1 MPTYINNAFC
11 RNCSKKLNIF
21 QHLSDE
27 EIDFINDHRHE
38 VVFNPGETI
47 FKQGGAL
54 THIACMTS
62 GYGKVY
68 IEGMNKKNLVLN
80 ILRPTEMIG
89 GPGLFNDYRHHYSVS
104 AITDVI
110 ACFIDVEAFMEVA
123 GKNSKFNVALFEWI
137 NKKGVRN
144 FEKLINL
151 TQKQMPG
158 RIADALLYLA
168 DVVYENNK
176 FTAHVSRQDIADLAA
191 MSKESAIRIIKEFK
205 ESKLINCEG
214 NDFQILDHQGLRK
227 ISQTG

>member
-1 MPTYINNAFC
+1 MPSYTNTVFC
-11 RNCSKKLNIF
+11 KNCSKKLNIF
-21 QHLSDE
+21 HFLTE
-27 EIDFINDHRHE
+27 EETDYINEHRHE
-38 VVFNPGETI
+38 VRFNPGETI

-54 THIACMTS
+54 THIACMTA

-68 IEGMNKKNLVLN
+68 IEGVNKKNLVLS

-104 AITDVI
+104 AIDEVI
-110 ACFIDVEAFMEVA
+110 ACFIEVEAFIEV
-123 GKNSKFNVALFEWI
+123 SKQNQEFTAELFKWI
-137 NKKGVRN
+137 NSKGVRN

-158 RIADALLYLA
+158 RIADALLYLSN
-168 DVVYENNK
+168 VVYENNE
-176 FTAHVSRQDIADLAA
+176 FTVNISRQDIADLAA

-205 ESKLINCEG
+205 ESKLITCEG
-214 NDFQILDHQGLRK
+214 NNFEILDAEALQK

>member
-1 MPTYINNAFC
+1 MPSYINTVFC
-11 RNCSKKLNIF
+11 KNCTKKLNIF
-21 QHLSDE
+21 NFLTDE
-27 EIDFINDHRHE
+27 ETAYINEHRHE
-38 VVFNPGETI
+38 VRFNPGETI

-68 IEGMNKKNLVLN
+68 IEGMNKKDLVLN

-89 GPGLFNDYRHHYSVS
+89 GPGMFNDYRHHYSVS
-104 AITDVI
+104 AIDEVT
-110 ACFIDVEAFMEVA
+110 ACFIEVEAFIEV
-123 GKNSKFNVALFEWI
+123 SKQNTEFTLELFKWI
-137 NKKGVRN
+137 NSKGVRN

-158 RIADALLYLA
+158 RIADALLYLSN
-168 DVVYENNK
+168 VIYENNA
-176 FTAHVSRQDIADLAA
+176 FTVNISRQDIADIAA

-205 ESKLINCEG
+205 ESKLITCEG
-214 NDFQILDHQGLRK
+214 NNFEILDIEALQK